1 MYNAKIN
8 SPLTTLSSDINS
20 IATTIPVTDISV
32 FPNAPNL
39 ATIGTGNNA
48 ETILYTDKSGSSLVG
63 VTRGFQGTA
72 QTWSSGTII
81 GRLFTAYD
89 HDSLKSN
96 VEDVYGYPFQI
107 KSAEYNSVTDTLSI
121 IITSG
126 SGESF
131 NSTTL
136 NTITKTSDTTFNINP
151 VSASVTYNIYLKNDG
166 NFDKSTNGSIPNGSI
181 LIGTISTNADKS
193 INTITDKRPL
203 VSAVGSEFIKHLTD
217 TIIDANK
224 TITVGS
230 TGCDFTTIP
239 NALDSIKTASI
250 TSSTTVTISLLTE
263 MYEHTSQLKINHING
278 SNIIIQG
285 ATPITTTVSSV
296 GGVSG
301 TTGSWSVPITV
312 ASAVGMQV
320 GQYAIIKNT
329 TGTGNHE
336 VLRGMYEITNIN
348 GNVVTVKNTY
358 QGTPFPAVVLTGGD
372 FIVLT
377 TTLKFTNCN
386 GIVADRSELGLL
398 NNVAIVGSNASTNY
412 GILSTTGA
420 SITCGTNVGVS
431 GFKSGFFVTN
441 RAGITAPYT
450 ASSNN
455 ENGYEC
461 SNFAGIYINN
471 CIANGNSEKGAYDST
486 GGGMMAENICVC
498 GNKSGL
504 TVNNGGKGFSSGI
517 IAKNNVEYNIDVC
530 DEGALFASDSNVSD
544 AGLIDIFAY
553 NNGYVRCSNYS
564 GSPIFSPEP
573 NSEGNKGS
581 WIIT

>member
-278 SNIIIQG
+278 SNIRIIG
-285 ATPITTTVSSV
+285 ATPIATTVSNV
-296 GGVSG
+296 GGISG
-301 TTGSWSVPITV
+301 TTGDWSVPMTV

-358 QGTPFPAVVLTGGD
+358 KALH
-372 FIVLT
+372 
-377 TTLKFTNCN
+377 
-386 GIVADRSELGLL
+386 SLL
-398 NNVAIVGSNASTNY
+398 
-412 GILSTTGA
+412 LH
-420 SITCGTNVGVS
+420 
-431 GFKSGFFVTN
+431 
-441 RAGITAPYT
+441 
-450 ASSNN
+450 
-455 ENGYEC
+455 
-461 SNFAGIYINN
+461 
-471 CIANGNSEKGAYDST
+471 
-486 GGGMMAENICVC
+486 
-498 GNKSGL
+498 
-504 TVNNGGKGFSSGI
+504 
-517 IAKNNVEYNIDVC
+517 
-530 DEGALFASDSNVSD
+530 
-544 AGLIDIFAY
+544 
-553 NNGYVRCSNYS
+553 
-564 GSPIFSPEP
+564 
-573 NSEGNKGS
+573 
-581 WIIT
+581 